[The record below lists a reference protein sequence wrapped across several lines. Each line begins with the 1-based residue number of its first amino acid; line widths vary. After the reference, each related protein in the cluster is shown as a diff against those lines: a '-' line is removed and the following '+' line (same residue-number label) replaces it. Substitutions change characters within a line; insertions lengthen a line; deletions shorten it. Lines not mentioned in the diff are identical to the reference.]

1 MSRSAE
7 DTRRSLMSA
16 AERLF
21 AERGVD
27 AVSLREINRSAGQRN
42 ASALQYHFGDRQGL
56 LRAIVR
62 KHEGEVEARRHA
74 LLDQWEGGSSAEL
87 RDLAAALVRP
97 AAAKLSD
104 PDGGPEYLR
113 IMGQIY
119 GRPDP
124 EFSSQSLDDAR
135 SSINRWRKL
144 VAPLMPEP
152 AVDRLHR
159 RFSAIRIVFA
169 ELARRAESSRARD
182 HRLFASQLIDLVAAV
197 LVSPISEETQR
208 LLDVRRPGK
217 RSKRV

>member
-1 MSRSAE
+1 MPRNAE
-7 DTRRSLMSA
+7 DTRQSLLRA

-21 AERGVD
+21 AERGVE

-42 ASALQYHFGDRQGL
+42 ATALQYHFGDRRGL

-74 LLDQWEGGSSAEL
+74 LLDQWESDASPDL

-97 AAAKLSD
+97 AAAKLGD
-104 PDGGPEYLR
+104 TDGGPEYLR

-124 EFSSQSLDDAR
+124 VFSSASLDDAR

-144 VAPLMPEP
+144 VAPLMTEP

-159 RFSAIRIVFA
+159 RFSAIRLVFT

-182 HRLFASQLIDLVAAV
+182 HRLFVSQLIDLVAAL
-197 LVSPISEETQR
+197 LVAPISEETQR
-208 LLDVRRPGK
+208 LLDARGSRRRA
-217 RSKRV
+217 RS